1 MAFVWV
7 ETRPV
12 TVIDI
17 LQLASIDIL
26 GPNVIEMVFW
36 AQGNG
41 ELWRIVGLGLNDVLK
56 TNSGAALLSG
66 LVLIKTEELEPH
78 KEATT
83 AWEACPLAGLVTLK
97 EMV

>member
-1 MAFVWV
+1 
-7 ETRPV
+7 
-12 TVIDI
+12 
-17 LQLASIDIL
+17 
-26 GPNVIEMVFW
+26 
-36 AQGNG
+36 
-41 ELWRIVGLGLNDVLK
+41 VGLGLNDVLK